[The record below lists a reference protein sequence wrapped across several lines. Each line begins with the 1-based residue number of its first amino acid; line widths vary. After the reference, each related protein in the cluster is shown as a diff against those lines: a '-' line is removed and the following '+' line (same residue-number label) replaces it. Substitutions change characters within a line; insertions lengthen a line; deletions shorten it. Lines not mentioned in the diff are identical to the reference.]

1 MQGEGKARQVLC
13 LPLPRWPASPA
24 CLLKLECCHR
34 VEDKRNPSAA
44 WRRQAKPETQRRNCK
59 WGATRSPWGQK
70 GGTALAAAVLCQ
82 PGLCQGSLV
91 PACCSQDGS
100 GEPGLQFAGPSCPQ
114 QDRVSLGLPA
124 HQSTQKAAEKTC
136 LFVSCLVHATVRWFR
151 GTAGDGEEGKERAAM
166 FFKDIATFI
175 ANQTNCPT
183 LVTPSLRQRLASR
196 IDVKHLKWEITN

>member
-1 MQGEGKARQVLC
+1 M
-13 LPLPRWPASPA
+13 LPG
-24 CLLKLECCHR
+24 
-34 VEDKRNPSAA
+34 EDKQS
-44 WRRQAKPETQRRNCK
+44 QRRSE
-59 WGATRSPWGQK
+59 GAANGELHVLLGVRKMGQ
-70 GGTALAAAVLCQ
+70 LLQQQCCVS
-82 PGLCQGSLV
+82 QGSLV

-100 GEPGLQFAGPSCPQ
+100 GEPGLQFAGLSCPQ

-183 LVTPSLRQRLASR
+183 LVTPSLRQWLASR